1 MNRTQS
7 PPKHT
12 SHARRKTC
20 CHGGVGINTARG
32 RPPSRLTQLHGS
44 QSASEE
50 GTTSPLFGCA
60 RPSRHRTP
68 ANHPHQSGQR
78 DSNPRHSAWETRV
91 PSCACARKCLAVLR
105 SGVTIPER
113 VPFVPVVSCKV
124 CTRGYRRARF
134 DELSGAMDVVHSCK
148 RRVITNYRCNSIAR
162 LETPTNQLS

>member
-1 MNRTQS
+1 MLPRRCWKESHSRQAAS
-7 PPKHT
+7 PVDST
-12 SHARRKTC
+12 SRFTAYARAGHRLHPGEASRSQT
-20 CHGGVGINTARG
+20 TTTP
-32 RPPSRLTQLHGS
+32 PPSI
-44 QSASEE
+44 
-50 GTTSPLFGCA
+50 P
-60 RPSRHRTP
+60 
-68 ANHPHQSGQR
+68 NQSGQR

-91 PSCACARKCLAVLR
+91 PGCICARKCLAVLR

-148 RRVITNYRCNSIAR
+148 RRVITNYLCDSIAR